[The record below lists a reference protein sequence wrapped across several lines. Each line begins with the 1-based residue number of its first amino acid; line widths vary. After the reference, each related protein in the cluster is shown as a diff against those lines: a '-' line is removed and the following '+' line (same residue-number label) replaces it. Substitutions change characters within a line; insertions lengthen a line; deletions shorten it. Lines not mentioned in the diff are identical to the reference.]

1 MCQNNKRRKRQ
12 KFDLKLFKS
21 SDQQDKKEIRLMYSL
36 LFNVK

>member
-21 SDQQDKKEIRLMYSL
+21 SDHMKGVAAYATGFDD
-36 LFNVK
+36 F